1 MKKPNITPTPWVI
14 STTERKTIGSKL
26 FILNKYEDALI
37 ADCNFHLLCEKENAQ
52 AIVTAVNCTYGKNI
66 NPEKIQELIVWA
78 DEISKKVNTIQR
90 ENQLPSWI
98 KDEIGE
104 LKHALKNIYFKD

>member
-1 MKKPNITPTPWVI
+1 MKKPNITEGIWKIKVI
-14 STTERKTIGSKL
+14 DSRQEIK
-26 FILNKYEDALI
+26 ILSDDGRTLETMSHGVFGGD
-37 ADCNFHLLCEKENAQ
+37 NAECV
-52 AIVTAVNCTYGKNI
+52 ITAVNCTYGKNI
-66 NPEKIQELIVWA
+66 NPEKIQELIIWA

-104 LKHALKNIYFKD
+104 LKYALKNIYFKD